1 MILRWPLPP
10 EHRRITQHFGENPA
24 FYRPFGLDGHEGLDV
39 SAPVGTP
46 VTAMHAGI
54 VTVLSAPASYGRY
67 ATVEA
72 DWGLTLYAHLSR
84 ALRDG
89 EHVQAGELIGYS
101 GNTGGTSTGP
111 HLHIGVKP
119 KPVDQGNGYKGWVNP
134 APYLQEEKAMTTKL
148 AGHVQIWSAAT
159 EDHLKRALYPALK
172 LLTGVDPVEV
182 RDKVLPA
189 YDRAGRPRP
198 LIWPRKWTDDIT
210 PGLVAQGAAGA
221 RAWRDA
227 VIGDYAHWRTVLG
240 CDTVELDNEIICWS
254 DDDAKRHNEFE
265 AEVIRL
271 LAQDGFSS
279 IALNASVG
287 WPKLEHW
294 RHYQETLA
302 TAQYIGLHEYGW
314 PEVNAEG
321 HDLRYFDWHVLRY
334 RRACETIRDLGYR
347 LPRIILTEIGW
358 EGALVG
364 LGHRGFR
371 MLPDQN
377 AYLDWLKWYDGEIKG
392 DPRVAYANIFQT
404 GAKHDWREMDAV
416 GSEIDGALAD
426 YVRNS
431 YAPAQP
437 SAPADAEATQ
447 LKALLN
453 IQPATQKACI
463 ERGYTFLREVY
474 ALGDAHARALAYDA
488 ARGKYVGLW
497 LDAKTWRVVRE
508 EELSGKVMG

>member
-1 MILRWPLPP
+1 MAA
-10 EHRRITQHFGENPA
+10 H
-24 FYRPFGLDGHEGLDV
+24 DGMVQLLYSPG
-39 SAPVGTP
+39 
-46 VTAMHAGI
+46 
-54 VTVLSAPASYGRY
+54 SYGNWLQL
-67 ATVEA
+67 
-72 DWGLTLYAHLSR
+72 WGDNVMTMYAHLSETKVSSAQHVEAGQII
-84 ALRDG
+84 AL
-89 EHVQAGELIGYS
+89 S
-101 GNTGGTSTGP
+101 GNTGRSTGP
-111 HLHIGVKP
+111 HLHFGVCP
-119 KPVDQGNGYKGWVNP
+119 LPRDVSNGYKGWVNP
-134 APYLQEEKAMTTKL
+134 APYLQEEEAMTTKL

-371 MLPDQN
+371 MLPDQGQ
-377 AYLDWLKWYDGEIKG
+377 YLDWLKWYDGEIKG

-404 GAKHDWREMDAV
+404 GAKDDWREMDAV

-474 ALGDAHARALAYDA
+474 AVGDAHARALAYDA